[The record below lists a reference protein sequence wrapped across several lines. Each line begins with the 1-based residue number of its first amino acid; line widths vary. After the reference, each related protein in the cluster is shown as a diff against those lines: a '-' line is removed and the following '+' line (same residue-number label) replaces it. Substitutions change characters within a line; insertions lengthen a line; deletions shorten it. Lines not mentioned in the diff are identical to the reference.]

1 MHNLTE
7 NTKDNF
13 NVKGIKNKNNIS
25 YIQDDTKFKI
35 KIINQNKLILTRENK
50 EMMHNFIFDKNH
62 HTLST
67 YTLKENMISV
77 DIEVIVDLLDIKEE
91 EIKVRYK
98 IPDTQTLYEYKIEMR
113 NNL

>member
-1 MHNLTE
+1 
-7 NTKDNF
+7 
-13 NVKGIKNKNNIS
+13 
-25 YIQDDTKFKI
+25 
-35 KIINQNKLILTRENK
+35 
-50 EMMHNFIFDKNH
+50 MMHTFIFDKNH